1 MENKSKSEK
10 PLILTSTIT
19 SHKHSN
25 NLLVFIRVIRVKFK
39 PMKKFVL
46 SALLVITM
54 ISLNAQSKTERL
66 SAKERAELVTKIMD
80 IKLNL
85 NESQEAD
92 VMKIN
97 LESASKMSKLRDL
110 DYRVLKLKKFIVILN
125 EREEKLKKVL
135 TKNQIKKLEQ
145 IKKNLRKNFSERRKF
160 RLERRKERR
169 ENSR

>member
-1 MENKSKSEK
+1 M
-10 PLILTSTIT
+10 
-19 SHKHSN
+19 
-25 NLLVFIRVIRVKFK
+25 FIRVIRVKTFK

-110 DYRVLKLKKFIVILN
+110 DDRVLKLKKFIVIQN
-125 EREEKLKKVL
+125 EREENLKKVL

-145 IKKNLRKNFSERRKF
+145 IKKNLRKNFSERCKF
-160 RLERRKERR
+160 RLERRNERR
-169 ENSR
+169 ENSI

>member
-1 MENKSKSEK
+1 
-10 PLILTSTIT
+10 
-19 SHKHSN
+19 
-25 NLLVFIRVIRVKFK
+25 
-39 PMKKFVL
+39 MKKLLL

-66 SAKERAELVTKIMD
+66 SAKERAELLTKLMD
-80 IKLNL
+80 MKLNL
-85 NESQEAD
+85 NDTQESD

-97 LESASKMSKLRDL
+97 LESASKMSKLRDM
-110 DYRVLKLKKFIVILN
+110 DDKFLKLKKFIVIQS

-135 TKNQIKKLEQ
+135 DKIQLKKLAQIKQ
-145 IKKNLRKNFSERRKF
+145 SLRKNFSERRKF